1 MLDPGPK
8 KSEKHLPT
16 LGRRIVAMPGDL
28 SPAFNCRHLTP
39 FHSTVNRSHLSPMK
53 NPKAMKDT
61 NTTTKQRSGR
71 RGLFMLG
78 MADLISGIG
87 NWRLCHLMGL
97 GEIRRRYA
105 RSRIGQFWVTI
116 STAIGVTALGL
127 VWSTLWKQPVAELM
141 PFVAISLIVWTMIS
155 GTLSE
160 AATVFASTGPIFLNQ
175 GMSFSTAIYSL
186 VYRHLLIFLHNMPTI
201 VIAILLFSV
210 PAGGISLVALP
221 GFGLLV
227 IALLWASY
235 LVAIA
240 CVRFRDLTQVVQN
253 VLMVAFFI
261 TPIFWKPDQIPP
273 GKQYLLYLNPFA
285 ALLAVV
291 REPLLGQLPSIYD
304 WTAAV
309 IFSLGGF
316 VVALPIIGYCQR
328 RIIYWI

>member
-1 MLDPGPK
+1 MRD
-8 KSEKHLPT
+8 
-16 LGRRIVAMPGDL
+16 A
-28 SPAFNCRHLTP
+28 
-39 FHSTVNRSHLSPMK
+39 
-53 NPKAMKDT
+53 
-61 NTTTKQRSGR
+61 NTTTEALSNHL
-71 RGLFMLG
+71 GLFMLG
-78 MADLISGIG
+78 IADLLKGID
-87 NWRLCHLMGL
+87 NWRLSHLMGL

-105 RSRIGQFWVTI
+105 RSRIGQFWLTI
-116 STAIGVTALGL
+116 STGIMVASLGL
-127 VWSTLWKQPVAELM
+127 VWSTLWNMPVEDLL
-141 PFVAISLIVWTMIS
+141 PFVAISLIVWTMIT
-155 GTLSE
+155 GTLAE
-160 AATVFASTGPIFLNQ
+160 AATVFVSAGPMFLNQ

-273 GKQYLLYLNPFA
+273 DKDYLLFLNPFA

-304 WTAAV
+304 WAAAV

-328 RIIYWI
+328 RIIYWV

>member
-1 MLDPGPK
+1 M
-8 KSEKHLPT
+8 
-16 LGRRIVAMPGDL
+16 
-28 SPAFNCRHLTP
+28 
-39 FHSTVNRSHLSPMK
+39 VNRLHLSPMK
-53 NPKAMKDT
+53 KRKVMKDAR
-61 NTTTKQRSGR
+61 TTPKPRSGR
-71 RGLFMLG
+71 RGLFVLG
-78 MADLISGIG
+78 IADLMRGIG
-87 NWRLCHLMGL
+87 NWRLCHLIGL

-105 RSRIGQFWVTI
+105 RSRIGQFWLTI
-116 STAIGVTALGL
+116 STAIVVAALGL
-127 VWSTLWKQPVAELM
+127 VWSTLWKQPVADLM
-141 PFVAISLIVWTMIS
+141 PFVAVSLIVWTMIS
-155 GTLSE
+155 GTLGE
-160 AATVFASTGPIFLNQ
+160 AATVFASSGPIFLNQ

-186 VYRHLLIFLHNMPTI
+186 VYRHLLIFLHNVPTF

-227 IALLWASY
+227 VALVWTSY

-253 VLMVAFFI
+253 GLMVTFFI
-261 TPIFWKPDQIPP
+261 TPILWKPDQIPP

-291 REPLLGQLPSIYD
+291 REPLLGQLPTSYE
-304 WTAAV
+304 WTAAAM
-309 IFSLGGF
+309 FSIGGF

>member
-1 MLDPGPK
+1 MRCRK
-8 KSEKHLPT
+8 KTCHQRLAVKDFTKPSAYL
-16 LGRRIVAMPGDL
+16 A
-28 SPAFNCRHLTP
+28 
-39 FHSTVNRSHLSPMK
+39 HSLMVNRLHLSPMK
-53 NPKAMKDT
+53 KRKVMKDAR
-61 NTTTKQRSGR
+61 TTPKPRSGR
-71 RGLFMLG
+71 RGLFVLG
-78 MADLISGIG
+78 IADLMRGIG
-87 NWRLCHLMGL
+87 NWRLCHLIGL

-105 RSRIGQFWVTI
+105 RSRIGQFWLTI
-116 STAIGVTALGL
+116 STAIVVAALGL
-127 VWSTLWKQPVAELM
+127 VWSTLWKQPVADLM
-141 PFVAISLIVWTMIS
+141 PFVAVSLIVWTMIS
-155 GTLSE
+155 GTLGE
-160 AATVFASTGPIFLNQ
+160 AATVFASSGPIFLNQ

-186 VYRHLLIFLHNMPTI
+186 VYRHLLIFLHNVPTF

-227 IALLWASY
+227 VALVWTSY

-253 VLMVAFFI
+253 GLMVTFFI
-261 TPIFWKPDQIPP
+261 TPILWKPDQIPP

-291 REPLLGQLPSIYD
+291 REPLLGQLPTSYE
-304 WTAAV
+304 WTAAAM
-309 IFSLGGF
+309 FSIGGF